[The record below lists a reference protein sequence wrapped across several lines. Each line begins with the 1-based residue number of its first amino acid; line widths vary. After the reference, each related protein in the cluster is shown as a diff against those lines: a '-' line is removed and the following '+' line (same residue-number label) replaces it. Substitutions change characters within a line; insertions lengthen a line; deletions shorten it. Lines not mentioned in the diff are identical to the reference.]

1 MKISALK
8 LSLSCLSL
16 FVFLAV
22 LTMFAGTALAADTI
36 GVVDSQKILFQHP
49 KFGIVAKQVGE
60 KSRAKQAE
68 IDAAANKTTDGEEK
82 IRILQQGSREM
93 KAEEA
98 NLMGP
103 IDRDCQRAVQAV
115 AKARGM
121 TVVLEKNATYFGG
134 TDITQD
140 VIAWLKKNVK

>member
-1 MKISALK
+1 MKLSALR
-8 LSLSCLSL
+8 LSLLGVSL

-22 LTMFAGTALAADTI
+22 LAFPVGTASAADTI

-49 KFGIVAKQVGE
+49 KFGAVAKQMGE

-68 IDAAANKTTDGEEK
+68 IDAAAAKATDGEEK
-82 IRILQQGSREM
+82 LRILQQGSQEM

-98 NLMGP
+98 RLMSP
-103 IDRDCQRAVQAV
+103 IDKDCQRAVQAV
-115 AKARGM
+115 AKSRGM
-121 TVVLEKNATYFGG
+121 TVVLEKNSTYLGG